1 MGESLDGDLDGHH
14 PGELIVDEAVA
25 LGHRVGGIE
34 HVGEGVVEDLAGGGD
49 RCAGGQA
56 VVEKGLQSVGQDV
69 GGDPDVAPD
78 LAEAAPP
85 ESQLTDHEEG
95 PPLAHYR

>member
-1 MGESLDGDLDGHH
+1 MLAGCVSITPSGQGHQDGD
-14 PGELIVDEAVA
+14 EVA
-25 LGHRVGGIE
+25 SAF
-34 HVGEGVVEDLAGGGD
+34 GEGVVEDLAGGGD